1 MWKFWSNKFF
11 DAKCWSRV
19 WESLLNTPG
28 NWPPKSVFSGAAG
41 AWSVVPTSE
50 KVEPA
55 LVHVWWWFQS
65 MKTGRRWCMYNICR
79 LKLTLSD
86 KSQACFL
93 GRFRQGGANH
103 IGCWGVGTNL
113 CRCGCSGPIFA
124 SDTWGAW
131 ILRKLIL
138 LSVSVAPSEQATL
151 QLICNFIKKLPPLA
165 KNGFDSL
172 SNYVRHRKLWKC
184 IFGQYV
190 SVGWLKVEQ
199 LDNSGDSCLRFTR
212 PPP

>member
-1 MWKFWSNKFF
+1 MMNPK
-11 DAKCWSRV
+11 
-19 WESLLNTPG
+19 PG
-28 NWPPKSVFSGAAG
+28 NRK
-41 AWSVVPTSE
+41 
-50 KVEPA
+50 KV
-55 LVHVWWWFQS
+55 
-65 MKTGRRWCMYNICR
+65 MYVQYR

-103 IGCWGVGTNL
+103 IGW
-113 CRCGCSGPIFA
+113 GPICA
-124 SDTWGAW
+124 DVVAQGQYLLRIHGEPGSWGNW
-131 ILRKLIL
+131 YFFMWVL
-138 LSVSVAPSEQATL
+138 LL
-151 QLICNFIKKLPPLA
+151 QVLSNFIEELPPLA
-165 KNGFDSL
+165 NNGFDSL

>member
-1 MWKFWSNKFF
+1 MMNPK
-11 DAKCWSRV
+11 
-19 WESLLNTPG
+19 PG
-28 NWPPKSVFSGAAG
+28 NRK
-41 AWSVVPTSE
+41 
-50 KVEPA
+50 KV
-55 LVHVWWWFQS
+55 
-65 MKTGRRWCMYNICR
+65 MYVQYR

-138 LSVSVAPSEQATL
+138 LYVSVAPSEQATYCVISL
-151 QLICNFIKKLPPLA
+151 KNCHHLRIMGLILFPIM
-165 KNGFDSL
+165 FDIGSFE
-172 SNYVRHRKLWKC
+172 NAY
-184 IFGQYV
+184 
-190 SVGWLKVEQ
+190 
-199 LDNSGDSCLRFTR
+199 LDNMSVLVG
-212 PPP
+212 

>member
-1 MWKFWSNKFF
+1 MKIINVK
-11 DAKCWSRV
+11 
-19 WESLLNTPG
+19 PG

-138 LSVSVAPSEQATL
+138 LSVSVAPSEQATYC
-151 QLICNFIKKLPPLA
+151 LISL
-165 KNGFDSL
+165 KNYRHLRRMRLILFPIMFDIGSFE
-172 SNYVRHRKLWKC
+172 NAY
-184 IFGQYV
+184 
-190 SVGWLKVEQ
+190 
-199 LDNSGDSCLRFTR
+199 LDNMSVLVG
-212 PPP
+212 